1 MILSMEHFP
10 VRAKFGEEQ
19 TFKMLK
25 DAGFSGV
32 DYSFNAWGDGTSID
46 LENHIEKAKE
56 TKRLLDKYG
65 LVANQAHAPF
75 FFKYGE
81 EMSLENKN
89 FLDIFRIMD
98 SHILVEV
105 F

>member
-32 DYSFNAWGDGTSID
+32 DHSFNACVDVGHS
-46 LENHIEKAKE
+46 A
-56 TKRLLDKYG
+56 
-65 LVANQAHAPF
+65 LVNYPR
-75 FFKYGE
+75 E
-81 EMSLENKN
+81 EYLKN
-89 FLDIFRIMD
+89 G
-98 SHILVEV
+98 
-105 F
+105 